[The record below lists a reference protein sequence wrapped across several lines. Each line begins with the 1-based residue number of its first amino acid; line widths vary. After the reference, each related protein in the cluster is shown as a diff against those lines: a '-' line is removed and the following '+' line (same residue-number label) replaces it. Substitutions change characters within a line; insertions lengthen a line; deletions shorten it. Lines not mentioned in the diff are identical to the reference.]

1 MEKDDSWEYAEE
13 QNAEWPCSL
22 LLQSPLTLHQIL
34 PCRLKMSASQRLWD
48 ALLNPTC
55 VGQDINIA

>member
-1 MEKDDSWEYAEE
+1 MEKDDSGICRETECRVA
-13 QNAEWPCSL
+13 L
-22 LLQSPLTLHQIL
+22 LLQSPFTCHQIL

-48 ALLNPTC
+48 ALLNLTC